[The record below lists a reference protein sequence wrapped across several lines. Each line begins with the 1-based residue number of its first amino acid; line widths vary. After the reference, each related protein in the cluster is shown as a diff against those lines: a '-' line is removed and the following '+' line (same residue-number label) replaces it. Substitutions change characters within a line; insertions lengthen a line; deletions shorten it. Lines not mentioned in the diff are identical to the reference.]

1 MTELTEKYRK
11 ELLEDLLKIC
21 KSHLSKVDED
31 LITRAFKLSFEAHK
45 NDFRA
50 SGEPYFL
57 HPYEVAIIVAK
68 EMPLDDI
75 SVVVALLHDVV
86 EDTEFSRDFIATEF
100 SPEIAEIVDGVTK
113 ISGVFT
119 GQDLTQ
125 AENYRKLL
133 LSMIKDIRV
142 ILVKFADRLHNMRTL
157 EFVPQQKQKTNCKR
171 DYGNICSLCKPIWIR
186 KD

>member
-1 MTELTEKYRK
+1 
-11 ELLEDLLKIC
+11 
-21 KSHLSKVDED
+21 
-31 LITRAFKLSFEAHK
+31 
-45 NDFRA
+45 
-50 SGEPYFL
+50 
-57 HPYEVAIIVAK
+57 VALIVAK

-86 EDTEFSRDFIATEF
+86 EDTDFNLKFIANEFSQEVAD
-100 SPEIAEIVDGVTK
+100 IVDGVTK

-157 EFVPQQKQKTNCKR
+157 DYVPQQKQRRISKET
-171 DYGNICSLCKPIWIR
+171 
-186 KD
+186 

>member
-1 MTELTEKYRK
+1 MIELTEKYRK
-11 ELLEDLLKIC
+11 KLLDDLLEIC
-21 KSHLSKVDED
+21 KSHLNEVDED

-45 NDFRA
+45 NDFRS

-57 HPYEVAIIVAK
+57 HPYEVAIIVAQ

-86 EDTEFSRDFIATEF
+86 EDTEFSLDFVAREF

-142 ILVKFADRLHNMRTL
+142 LLVIFAARLQNLSTL
-157 EFVPQQKQKTNCKR
+157 
-171 DYGNICSLCKPIWIR
+171 
-186 KD
+186 